1 MMEILGLVLAII
13 ILYLLFRIIKSATYI
28 LVNSVIGIIL
38 FFLLNMI
45 GINVKID
52 LFSIA
57 IAAIGGIP
65 GVVLVVILHLLG
77 LAF

>member
-1 MMEILGLVLAII
+1 
-13 ILYLLFRIIKSATYI
+13 
-28 LVNSVIGIIL
+28 
-38 FFLLNMI
+38 MI